1 MSSHDQI
8 AHRWAHRVPNSD
20 AKRLQG
26 YAMFAQGD
34 TLYSWGHH
42 FPIARHVMT
51 TPAKGAARHVVLFN
65 ADDYSSSTGKH
76 KSKAWRALDYGRLH
90 VVYTLPESL
99 WPYHGNTQGVDAKTR
114 RKANKRTA
122 QAALRWFEERALNS
136 LEAATRARV
145 YAQQHME
152 RANAYLDT
160 AERFAADFGV
170 KWAKPDLGDL
180 RARAAAA
187 AARREREA
195 AAARKRAAE
204 AAALRR
210 AEAEAQF
217 ADWRCGLPNARIP
230 AEWRVSP
237 TGAAYVRRNGDML
250 ETSQGASVP
259 WDHAVKAF
267 RFIKLCRER
276 GEQWETNG
284 RVIRV
289 GHFQIDCITAQGD
302 MRAGCH
308 TFEWAEI
315 ERLARVEGV
324 FDVAPSAE
332 IVETRERA

>member
-8 AHRWAHRVPNSD
+8 AHRWAHRVPNSN

-34 TLYSWGHH
+34 TLYSWGSH

-65 ADDYSSSTGKH
+65 ANGYSSSTGKH
-76 KSKAWRALDYGRLH
+76 KSKAWRALDYGKLRPCYRL
-90 VVYTLPESL
+90 PQEF
-99 WPYHGNTQGVDAKTR
+99 WPQHGNTEGVTAKQR
-114 RKANKRTA
+114 RDANKRTA
-122 QAALRWFEERALNS
+122 QAALQWLEEQAREQYERAS
-136 LEAATRARV
+136 RART
-145 YAQQHME
+145 YADMALQY
-152 RANAYLDT
+152 AADYLDT

-180 RARAAAA
+180 QARAAAA
-187 AARREREA
+187 AAKREREA

-204 AAALRR
+204 AAEERR
-210 AEAEAQF
+210 KAAADDF
-217 ADWRCGLPNARIP
+217 AAWRRGERYAAP

-237 TGAAYVRRNGDML
+237 DGAAYVRRNGDTL
-250 ETSQGASVP
+250 ETSQGAAVP

-289 GHFQIDCITAQGD
+289 GHFQIDCITAEGD

-308 TFEWAEI
+308 FFKWEEI
-315 ERLARVEGV
+315 ERLARAEGV
-324 FDVAPSAE
+324 FDAPPSAE
-332 IVETRERA
+332 AVEYRERA

>member
-20 AKRLQG
+20 DKRLQG

-34 TLYSWGHH
+34 TLYSWGSH

-65 ADDYSSSTGKH
+65 ADGYSSSTGKH
-76 KSKAWRALDYGRLH
+76 KSIAWRALDYGRLRPC
-90 VVYTLPESL
+90 YRLPQEF
-99 WPYHGNTQGVDAKTR
+99 WPQHGNTEGVTAKQR
-114 RKANKRTA
+114 RDANKRTA
-122 QAALRWFEERALNS
+122 QAALQWFEAQALAAFN
-136 LEAATRARV
+136 AATRARSNV
-145 YAQQHME
+145 DLHLQDAE
-152 RANAYLDT
+152 RALEQ
-160 AERFAADFGV
+160 AEAFAADFGV
-170 KWAKPDLGDL
+170 KWAKPDFGDL
-180 RARAAAA
+180 QARAAAA

-237 TGAAYVRRNGDML
+237 DGAAYIRRNGDTL

-308 TFEWAEI
+308 FFKWEEI
-315 ERLARVEGV
+315 ERLARAEGV
-324 FDVAPSAE
+324 FDAPPSAE
-332 IVETRERA
+332 AVEHRERA

>member
-8 AHRWAHRVPNSD
+8 AHRWAHRVPNYD

-42 FPIARHVMT
+42 FPIARHVLT

-76 KSKAWRALDYGRLH
+76 KSIAWRALDYGRLRPC
-90 VVYTLPESL
+90 YRLPQEF
-99 WPYHGNTQGVDAKTR
+99 WPIHGNTRDVTAKQR
-114 RKANKRTA
+114 RDANKRTA
-122 QAALRWFEERALNS
+122 QAALQWYAQQALNS

-170 KWAKPDLGDL
+170 KWVRPDVDAL

-187 AARREREA
+187 AAKRAREA
-195 AAARKRAAE
+195 AKARKRAAE
-204 AAALRR
+204 AAEERR
-210 AEAEAQF
+210 KAAADDF
-217 ADWRCGLPNARIP
+217 AAWRRGERHAAP

-237 TGAAYVRRNGDML
+237 DGAAYIRRNGDML
-250 ETSQGASVP
+250 QTSQGASVP

-308 TFEWAEI
+308 FFKWEEI
-315 ERLARVEGV
+315 ERLARAESV
-324 FDVAPSAE
+324 FDAPPSAE
-332 IVETRERA
+332 AVEYRERA